1 MKEHEYAIS
10 RELFDFAW
18 NSQVVKCPQSG
29 LALVVLNH
37 IILETMSKMDCRK
50 KTKE

>member
-18 NSQVVKCPQSG
+18 NSQVVKCLQSG
-29 LALVVLNH
+29 LALVVFNH
-37 IILETMSKMDCRK
+37 IILETMSQMDRKK